1 MAVETST
8 DLAVFFNTADWGE
21 AATYTAPGGSAT
33 SCTVIPD
40 YSVKLIDGDTGEIVG
55 TGTTLA
61 FLVSEIADP
70 ARDATVLITSTSV
83 TWVVQ
88 EVADRDQNV
97 VVCRVRKQ

>member
-21 AATYTAPGGSAT
+21 AATYTAPGGGAT
-33 SCTVIPD
+33 SCTVILD
-40 YSVKLIDGDTGEIVG
+40 HSVKLIDGETGELVG
-55 TGTTLA
+55 TGTTAA

-70 ARDATVLITSTSV
+70 ARDATVLVGATTY
-83 TWVVQ
+83 VVQ
-88 EVADRDQNV
+88 EIADRDQNV